1 MTIVFGRFN
10 PPTIGHKLVLDK
22 ASSLPGDYVVYP
34 SRSNDPQK
42 NPLEPAEKSEIMKKM
57 FPQHSDS
64 IVNDESIRTI
74 FDALKAQMKRVTQ
87 V

>member
-57 FPQHSDS
+57 FPQA
-64 IVNDESIRTI
+64 
-74 FDALKAQMKRVTQ
+74 F
-87 V
+87 

>member
-42 NPLEPAEKSEIMKKM
+42 NPLEPGEKSEIMKKM

-64 IVNDESIRTI
+64 IVNDESYQNNLRCS
-74 FDALKAQMKRVTQ
+74 
-87 V
+87 

>member
-22 ASSLPGDYVVYP
+22 AHLSLETMWFILRD
-34 SRSNDPQK
+34 RMILRRILLN
-42 NPLEPAEKSEIMKKM
+42 PAEKSEIMKKM

-64 IVNDESIRTI
+64 IVNDEKHQNNLRCS
-74 FDALKAQMKRVTQ
+74 
-87 V
+87 